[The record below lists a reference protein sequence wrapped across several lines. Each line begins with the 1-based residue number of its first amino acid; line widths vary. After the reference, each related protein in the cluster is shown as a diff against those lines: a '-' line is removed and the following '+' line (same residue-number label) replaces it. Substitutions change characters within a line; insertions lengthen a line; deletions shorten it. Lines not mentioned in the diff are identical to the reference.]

1 MKVSLIGF
9 VETRGKIDIKNI
21 KIFDL
26 SPWCD
31 DLLLTETGKPE
42 REAGLGGGLKL
53 GIELWPCQ
61 VSVPEIPKGR
71 SEIGGWTCKI
81 GV

>member
-9 VETRGKIDIKNI
+9 VETRGKTDIKNI
-21 KIFDL
+21 KVFDL

-42 REAGLGGGLKL
+42 REAGLGGELKL
-53 GIELWPCQ
+53 GIELWPCR

-71 SEIGGWTCKI
+71 SEIGVWTCKI